1 MIGTILGELPMGR
14 MVSNITGSTW
24 VQVQSQGQVVEAI
37 DLVGC
42 HKGERVLVISGHA
55 VEMACQGC
63 PAEYAVAAV
72 LSDNGNSC

>member
-1 MIGTILGELPMGR
+1 MIGTILGTLPFGR
-14 MVSNITGSTW
+14 TVSNLTGSTW
-24 VQVQSQGQVVEAI
+24 VQVQSQGQMVEAM

-42 HKGERVLVISGHA
+42 RKGERVLVISGAA
-55 VEMACQGC
+55 VKMACQGC